1 MVGCFMKEEKK
12 IQLVELR
19 ERLQSRLHYEDP
31 EWAFE
36 VLLYGWCK
44 KRGHSTNWLCDVKRR
59 GWMSLAL
66 ARDFA
71 HYCGY
76 MIA

>member
-1 MVGCFMKEEKK
+1 MKEEKK

-36 VLLYGWCK
+36 VLLYGWSK

>member
-36 VLLYGWCK
+36 VLLYGWSK

-59 GWMSLAL
+59 GWMSIAL

>member
-36 VLLYGWCK
+36 VLLYGWSK